1 MANVKIES
9 VSKRYGEVEALKDL
23 DLEIKDGEFFVL
35 LGPTGAGKTT
45 TLRIVSGLETA
56 DAGKV
61 FIDDDDV
68 SGWVPATR
76 DVAFV
81 FQYYTLYPNLSVRQN
96 LEFPLKSPVRNTPQ
110 DEIEL
115 KVAEVARTLHI
126 EHLLE
131 RETVNLSG
139 GEMQRVG
146 IGRAIVRTPKAFLMD
161 EPLSNLDAKLREEM
175 RSELSR
181 LQKQLGQTFFYV
193 THDQTEALTMAD
205 RIGVL
210 NEGVLQQVGT
220 PDEVYR
226 EPANTFVARF
236 VGSPRMN
243 LIDVR
248 WKDDVLASPGG
259 EIVFELSGAQ
269 RGLVRAHAGD
279 ELIVGLRPE
288 DISIHESKREHN
300 CFEADIY
307 FKQSMGAEDIL
318 NLRFDGLVVQATVP
332 PTQFTNVGQRVCGYF
347 DMDHAHFF
355 DAGTGLRIG

>member
-9 VSKRYGEVEALKDL
+9 VKKSFGDVEALKGL

-45 TLRIVSGLETA
+45 TLRIVSGLDKA
-56 DAGKV
+56 DEGRV
-61 FIDDDDV
+61 LLDEDDV
-68 SGWVPATR
+68 SNWAPAIR

-81 FQYYTLYPNLSVRQN
+81 FQFYTLYPNLNVRQN
-96 LEFPLKSPVRNTPQ
+96 LEFPLKSPVRNMPQ
-110 DEIEL
+110 DEIDK
-115 KVAEVARTLHI
+115 KVAEVAKTLHI

-131 RETVNLSG
+131 RQTIHLSG

-146 IGRAIVRTPKAFLMD
+146 IGRAIVRTPRAFLMD

-193 THDQTEALTMAD
+193 THDQTEAMTMAD

-210 NEGVLQQVGT
+210 NEGEIQQVGT
-220 PDEVYR
+220 PDEIYHT
-226 EPANTFVARF
+226 PANTFVARF

-243 LIDVR
+243 LVKVH
-248 WKDDVLASPGG
+248 WKEDKLVSEGN
-259 EIVFELSGAQ
+259 EILFEVTEAQ
-269 RGLVRAHAGD
+269 HDMLKKYGK
-279 ELIVGLRPE
+279 EQLIIGVRPE
-288 DISIHESKREHN
+288 DISINDNKREHN
-300 CFEADIY
+300 CIEAEIY

-332 PTQFTNVGQRVCGYF
+332 PTRETSIGQSVCGYL
-347 DMDHAHFF
+347 DIEHAHFF
-355 DAGTGLRIG
+355 DIDTELRIE

>member
-1 MANVKIES
+1 MANLKIVS
-9 VSKRYGEVEALKDL
+9 VTKSFGDIEALKDL
-23 DLEIKDGEFFVL
+23 NLEIHDGEFFVL

-45 TLRIVSGLETA
+45 TLRIVSGLEKM
-56 DAGKV
+56 DSGQ
-61 FIDDDDV
+61 ILLDDEDV
-68 SGWVPATR
+68 SDWVPATR

-81 FQYYTLYPNLSVRQN
+81 FQFYTLYPNLNVRQN

-110 DEIEL
+110 DEIDR
-115 KVAEVARTLHI
+115 KVAEVAKTLHI

-175 RSELSR
+175 RSELTR

-193 THDQTEALTMAD
+193 THDQTEAMTMAD

-210 NEGVLQQVGT
+210 NEGALLQVGT
-220 PDEVYR
+220 PDEIYHR
-226 EPANTFVARF
+226 PANAFVARF

-243 LIDVR
+243 LLKVH
-248 WKDDVLASPGG
+248 WKNDVLASPG
-259 EIVFELSGAQ
+259 EEMVFEITDTQ
-269 RGLVRAHAGD
+269 RELLRKYD
-279 ELIVGLRPE
+279 KSELIVGMRPE
-288 DISIHESKREHN
+288 DISVHDERREHN
-300 CFEADIY
+300 CFEAEIY

-318 NLRFDGLVVQATVP
+318 NLKFDKLVVQATVP
-332 PTQFTNVGQRVCGYF
+332 PTRKTTVGQKICGYF
-347 DMDHAHFF
+347 DIDHAHFF
-355 DAGTGLRIG
+355 DVDTELRIE

>member
-1 MANVKIES
+1 MANVKIET
-9 VSKRYGEVEALKDL
+9 VSKSFGDVDALKEL
-23 DLEIKDGEFFVL
+23 ALEIHDGEFFVL

-45 TLRIVSGLETA
+45 TLRIVSGLEKP
-56 DAGKV
+56 DKGRV
-61 FIDDDDV
+61 LIDGEDV
-68 SGWVPATR
+68 SGWAPAAR

-81 FQYYTLYPNLSVRQN
+81 FQFYTLYPNLNVRQN

-110 DEIEL
+110 DEINR

-193 THDQTEALTMAD
+193 THDQTEAMTMAD

-210 NEGVLQQVGT
+210 HEGVLQQVGT
-220 PDEVYR
+220 PDEIYHR
-226 EPANTFVARF
+226 PGNTFVARF

-243 LIDVR
+243 LITAHWVNDQLMSE
-248 WKDDVLASPGG
+248 KG
-259 EIVFELSGAQ
+259 EILFEIADAQ
-269 RGLVRAHAGD
+269 KEMLRGYGKDRV
-279 ELIVGLRPE
+279 IVGLRPE
-288 DISIHESKREHN
+288 DISVQSERREHN
-300 CFEADIY
+300 CFDAQIY

-318 NLRFDGLVVQATVP
+318 NLRFEGLVVQATVP
-332 PTQFTNVGQRVCGYF
+332 PTRQTSVGQDVCGYF
-347 DMDHAHFF
+347 DIEHAHFF
-355 DAGTGLRIG
+355 DGDTETRIG